1 MGLFRTEAEILTLL
15 APCNYFSY
23 PSVLISVLR
32 IAFFLEKHTNI
43 LLFHVV
49 YIINWISSINFPI
62 SISCIWDFFYSLT
75 QGFLIQGPR
84 IEFIALWTYVGKK
97 HIFIFTNWNVVIA
110 SSIKVC
116 NKPQWHHQHLWDM
129 LIATEDFFYNRTAA
143 GIKILF
149 IVITLMKFE
158 SS

>member
-1 MGLFRTEAEILTLL
+1 MGLFRTEAKILTLL

-49 YIINWISSINFPI
+49 YVINWISSINFPI

-75 QGFLIQGPR
+75 QGFLI
-84 IEFIALWTYVGKK
+84 
-97 HIFIFTNWNVVIA
+97 
-110 SSIKVC
+110 
-116 NKPQWHHQHLWDM
+116 
-129 LIATEDFFYNRTAA
+129 
-143 GIKILF
+143 
-149 IVITLMKFE
+149 
-158 SS
+158 